1 MGDTVT
7 NRQKLT
13 LGWRGKTARLPDITF
28 DDVTEPAPPP
38 ALRTPHVVSITA
50 FDEPTPLQIC
60 PGHWRNWMG
69 QSERDLGAKGQ
80 VGIKN
85 GSDDEEHKGY
95 DNGAAAAEAAAA
107 RASREIAMATDAMIE
122 SLPRHFK
129 AAIYMSC
136 SISTVWSFPKMNFEA
151 TLPEAQAELTAK
163 LAKNMAT
170 RAFF

>member
-1 MGDTVT
+1 MAERD
-7 NRQKLT
+7 KLT
-13 LGWRGKTARLPDITF
+13 LGWRGKTKRLPDITF
-28 DDVTEPAPPP
+28 VDVTEPVPPP
-38 ALRTPHVVSITA
+38 APRAPHVVTITA

-60 PGHWRNWMG
+60 IGHWRDWIK
-69 QSERDLGAKGQ
+69 QDDRDLGAKGQ
-80 VGIKN
+80 IGIKN

-95 DNGAAAAEAAAA
+95 DDGAAAAEAAAA

-136 SISTVWSFPKMNFEA
+136 SITTVWSFPRMSFYDA
-151 TLPEAQAELTAK
+151 LPQAQAELIAK
-163 LAKNMAT
+163 LSKNMAT